1 MFDYRQFSN
10 TFYLCLCLNQS
21 IIHLSFYPCIFHLLS
36 LSFYVIYFFF
46 TQSFSLS
53 LSVRVYHFIFIFE
66 KLTSLM
72 FVPFFYHDICL
83 SKIAIEV
90 ILYFVWP
97 ISPVKCGPGIDPET
111 RTQATDR
118 ANHSATSV
126 PILIFCFWRYLCKV
140 FLQAQSQRIRATDL
154 YTGGPN
160 LCQPNTNLFLIFLSK
175 HRPRCSS
182 FSLSLSVSV
191 YQSVNLLSV
200 CLLCLTPRHWRKS
213 LVKARDMT
221 CHEHKDI
228 LRGLK
233 LCE

>member
-1 MFDYRQFSN
+1 MSLFE
-10 TFYLCLCLNQS
+10 S
-21 IIHLSFYPCIFHLLS
+21 IYYSSVFLS
-36 LSFYVIYFFF
+36 LYFSLAF
-46 TQSFSLS
+46 TVFLCNILFLYPEFFSLS
-53 LSVRVYHFIFIFE
+53 LCS
-66 KLTSLM
+66 
-72 FVPFFYHDICL
+72 CL
-83 SKIAIEV
+83 SFYFYFWKTH
-90 ILYFVWP
+90 ILDVCSLLLSWYLFVKDRNRGYTLLRVTYF
-97 ISPVKCGPGIDPET
+97 PVKCGPGIDPET

-160 LCQPNTNLFLIFLSK
+160 LYQPNTNLFLIFLSK

>member
-36 LSFYVIYFFF
+36 LSFYVVYFFF

-53 LSVRVYHFIFIFE
+53 LCS
-66 KLTSLM
+66 
-72 FVPFFYHDICL
+72 CL
-83 SKIAIEV
+83 SFYFYFWKTH
-90 ILYFVWP
+90 ILDVCSLLLSWYLFVKDRNRGYTLLRVTYF
-97 ISPVKCGPGIDPET
+97 PVKCGPGIDPET